1 MRYKMTYVFLMLL
14 LFFSIPYLV
23 TVFIGDPGKEQEIE
37 FDTYDRRERKSHQSL
52 SLNSQ
57 SCKYMLL
64 ILERKMIGVWLRK

>member
-1 MRYKMTYVFLMLL
+1 MDYQIREIKESEHQILPNFLYEAI
-14 LFFSIPYLV
+14 FIPE
-23 TVFIGDPGKEQEIE
+23 G
-37 FDTYDRRERKSHQSL
+37 RKSHQSL